1 MTTQKSA
8 YRRYATI
15 DRCLNDPRKKYW
27 TKEELMAEVRKI
39 DIEIK
44 PRTFDND
51 IYDMRN
57 ETGLTFKEAP
67 IGYSKKPKGYYYTAP
82 FNISLPIDDEDIHQL
97 EVVAQTL
104 TQYQNTTYFNQFGS
118 VIDKVIRIV
127 KQVKESNSPIGRSFI
142 LFEKIPRL
150 AGHQLLDPILTAV
163 EQKQVLAVTYQKFNE
178 AASFTVN
185 VHPYFVKE
193 FRNRWYLV
201 GLYKTRL
208 GTYGLDRIK
217 AVEPVGIEFIENT
230 LTVPEDYFKDCIGI
244 DTRSPTIEKVILEFT
259 PQQSHYIKTQ
269 DIHRSQNITRDDE
282 NGVCV
287 ELDLMINQELVMQ
300 ILSYGENVKV
310 IAPEILVSK
319 VREAITLM
327 TRLYS

>member
-27 TKEELMAEVRKI
+27 TKKELIEEIRKI

-44 PRTFDND
+44 PRTFDGD
-51 IYDMRN
+51 IYDMRY
-57 ETGLTFKEAP
+57 ETGLTFQNAP
-67 IGYSKKPKGYYYTAP
+67 IGTKRNKGFYYERP
-82 FNISLPIDDEDIHQL
+82 FSITLPIDAEDIHQL

-104 TQYQNTTYFNQFGS
+104 TQYQNTAYFNQFGS

-127 KQVKESNSPIGRSFI
+127 KQVKESNSPISRSFI

-150 AGHQLLDPILTAV
+150 VGYQLLDPILTAV

-178 AASFTVN
+178 AAPFTVN

-217 AVEPVGIEFIENT
+217 AVEPVAIEFIENT
-230 LTVPEDYFKDCIGI
+230 LAVPEDYFKDCIGI
-244 DTRSPTIEKVILEFT
+244 DTRSPAIEKVILEFT
-259 PQQSHYIKTQ
+259 PQQSHYIRTQ

-282 NGVCV
+282 NGICV
-287 ELDLMINQELVMQ
+287 ELDLMINQELIMQ
-300 ILSYGENVKV
+300 ILSYGEHVKV
-310 IAPEILVSK
+310 IAPEVLVTK

-327 TRLYS
+327 AHLYS